1 MPKDKKSK
9 KDIIEI
15 LHQILDNPH
24 DPKFK
29 ASTFEENKSL
39 DSIRKRL
46 SGEPLKT
53 DGKYI
58 SSDFLPK
65 KYDSLEPRVAIYQK
79 EEKITPPEI
88 KKLEPGERAEEVKED
103 FPEEDFFDDVDLYE
117 VEKVD
122 ISEPEFLE
130 VRPKETTKKQEE
142 VSEEAE
148 IFLPVPEP
156 IEKEKTKDMKDAD
169 EELPEWES
177 VDITKP
183 EEEMEKKEGKIS
195 EFEKIDEEVELQPPS
210 GEIEEE
216 VPTWEPVS
224 EERVQEEIVELPEEP
239 KEEKPPE
246 EGKEKISKEKEK
258 ESKITKKER
267 EQQKIRILSFLKERK
282 RKKKEREEQK
292 SEELEIKGPKKL
304 RDEIVIG
311 GKESEEN
318 ILKKLEAKA
327 DWRKV
332 KEISGDVEKETPEW
346 EPEEKT
352 KLKETVEKKEGKISE
367 IEKIDEEAELQPP
380 SGEIEEEIPTWEP
393 VSEERVEEEIV
404 ELSEEPKEEK
414 PPEKDKEKI
423 SEEKEPRITEKER
436 LAELKRQKREQI
448 AKEREEQRS
457 KKIEAKKALIEARK
471 KDKEAKKAK
480 KEKERKL
487 REKQKEKQRLKI
499 IEEKKALIEAREQ
512 EKESR
517 IAEKERLTELKRQ
530 KKVRRAKEKV
540 VSPSKSIS
548 EGEELTE
555 WASYDVEEEIPDID
569 STAEFYKHGDYT
581 LYMKE
586 IKTSTGKKRTI
597 HFFSKKK
604 PDLGEA
610 IPLPEGYKVMINKK
624 TKLPYLRK
632 KK

>member
-9 KDIIEI
+9 KEIIEI

-29 ASTFEENKSL
+29 ASTFEENKNL

-46 SGEPLKT
+46 SGESLKT
-53 DGKYI
+53 DRKYI

-65 KYDSLEPRVAIYQK
+65 KYDSLEPRVTIYQK

-88 KKLEPGERAEEVKED
+88 KKLEPGERAEEVKDE
-103 FPEEDFFDDVDLYE
+103 FHEEDLFDDVDLYE
-117 VEKVD
+117 IEKVD

-148 IFLPVPEP
+148 VFLPVPEP
-156 IEKEKTKDMKDAD
+156 VEKEKTKDMKVAD

-177 VDITKP
+177 VEETKP
-183 EEEMEKKEGKIS
+183 EETVEKKEGKIS
-195 EFEKIDEEVELQPPS
+195 EFEKIDEEAEPQPPS
-210 GEIEEE
+210 GE
-216 VPTWEPVS
+216 T
-224 EERVQEEIVELPEEP
+224 
-239 KEEKPPE
+239 
-246 EGKEKISKEKEK
+246 
-258 ESKITKKER
+258 
-267 EQQKIRILSFLKERK
+267 
-282 RKKKEREEQK
+282 
-292 SEELEIKGPKKL
+292 
-304 RDEIVIG
+304 
-311 GKESEEN
+311 
-318 ILKKLEAKA
+318 
-327 DWRKV
+327 
-332 KEISGDVEKETPEW
+332 
-346 EPEEKT
+346 
-352 KLKETVEKKEGKISE
+352 
-367 IEKIDEEAELQPP
+367 
-380 SGEIEEEIPTWEP
+380 EEEIPTWEP
-393 VSEERVEEEIV
+393 VSEERVKEEIV
-404 ELSEEPKEEK
+404 ELPEESKEEK
-414 PPEKDKEKI
+414 PPEEGIEKI
-423 SEEKEPRITEKER
+423 SKEKEKESRIAEKER
-436 LAELKRQKREQI
+436 LSELKRQ
-448 AKEREEQRS
+448 EREEQRL

-471 KDKEAKKAK
+471 KKKEAEKAK

-499 IEEKKALIEAREQ
+499 IEEKKALIEAREK

-517 IAEKERLTELKRQ
+517 IAEKERLSELKKR
-530 KKVRRAKEKV
+530 KKEQRAKEKV

-548 EGEELTE
+548 EVEELTE
-555 WASYDVEEEIPDID
+555 WASYDAEEEIPDID

>member
-29 ASTFEENKSL
+29 ASTFEENKNL

-46 SGEPLKT
+46 SGESLKT
-53 DGKYI
+53 DRKYI

-65 KYDSLEPRVAIYQK
+65 KYDSLEPRVTIYQK

-88 KKLEPGERAEEVKED
+88 KKLEPGERAEEVKDE
-103 FPEEDFFDDVDLYE
+103 FHEEDLFDDVDLYE
-117 VEKVD
+117 IEKVD

-148 IFLPVPEP
+148 VFLPVPEP
-156 IEKEKTKDMKDAD
+156 VEKEKTKDMKVAD

-177 VDITKP
+177 VEETKP
-183 EEEMEKKEGKIS
+183 EEAVEKKEGKIS
-195 EFEKIDEEVELQPPS
+195 EEFPEFEKIDEEAEPQPPS
-210 GEIEEE
+210 GETEEE
-216 VPTWEPVS
+216 IPTWEPVS
-224 EERVQEEIVELPEEP
+224 EERVKEEIVELPEES
-239 KEEKPPE
+239 KEEKPSE
-246 EGKEKISKEKEK
+246 EGIEKISKEKEK
-258 ESKITKKER
+258 ESRIARRER
-267 EQQKIRILSFLKERK
+267 EQQKVRILSFLKERK

-292 SEELEIKGPKKL
+292 SEELGKKGSKKISG
-304 RDEIVIG
+304 EIVIG
-311 GKESEEN
+311 DKESEEN

-327 DWRKV
+327 EWREV
-332 KEISGDVEKETPEW
+332 KEITGDVEKEAIEW
-346 EPEEKT
+346 ESEEETKPE
-352 KLKETVEKKEGKISE
+352 ETVEKKEGKISE
-367 IEKIDEEAELQPP
+367 FEKIDEEAEPQPP
-380 SGEIEEEIPTWEP
+380 SGETEEEIPTWEP
-393 VSEERVEEEIV
+393 VSEERVKEEIV
-404 ELSEEPKEEK
+404 ELPEESKEEK
-414 PPEKDKEKI
+414 PPEEGIEKI
-423 SEEKEPRITEKER
+423 SKEKEKESRIAEKER
-436 LAELKRQKREQI
+436 LAELKRQ
-448 AKEREEQRS
+448 EREEQRL
-457 KKIEAKKALIEARK
+457 KKIEAKRALIEARK
-471 KDKEAKKAK
+471 KEKEAEKAK

-499 IEEKKALIEAREQ
+499 IEEKKALIEAREK

-517 IAEKERLTELKRQ
+517 IAEKERLSELKKR
-530 KKVRRAKEKV
+530 KKEQRAKEKV

-548 EGEELTE
+548 EVEELTE
-555 WASYDVEEEIPDID
+555 WASYDAEEEIPDID

-586 IKTSTGKKRTI
+586 IKTPTGKKRTI